1 VRRPDPTIR
10 HELLAAPLQGLNV
23 LDGTVAEST
32 PRQDREA
39 EVISLMD
46 AVRRLDLAKSGE
58 RRAGREV

>member
-1 VRRPDPTIR
+1 VRRRDPTIR
-10 HELLAAPLQGLNV
+10 HELLAALFQSLNV
-23 LDGTVAEST
+23 RDGAVAEYT

-58 RRAGREV
+58 GGV